1 MFPRTVLIG
10 FILLYIG
17 CESDKNQDSSD
28 LGHTLLRNTSTTGS
42 VKDLKYEI
50 FHQDLNKSYQQ
61 LAGRPWVL
69 AKSQNPYQDI
79 NLSVPP
85 E

>member
-1 MFPRTVLIG
+1 MLLRTVLIG
-10 FILLYIG
+10 FILLFIG
-17 CESDKNQDSSD
+17 CESDKNQDSLD
-28 LGHTLLRNTSTTGS
+28 LGHRPLKNTSTMGS
-42 VKDLKYEI
+42 VDDMEYEI

-69 AKSQNPYQDI
+69 AKPKDPYVDI
-79 NLSVPP
+79 NFNAPP